1 MRKSLFKKTRAST
14 SFDKRYKLLYYIY
27 LIAVYGN
34 LNKSKSVITVNVDE
48 IKFDGLGNNIPV
60 QIDGDNFGEH
70 KKIIISS
77 SKQEFNIL
85 KAA

>member
-1 MRKSLFKKTRAST
+1 MCIRDR
-14 SFDKRYKLLYYIY
+14 
-27 LIAVYGN
+27 
-34 LNKSKSVITVNVDE
+34 SKSVITVNVDE

>member
-1 MRKSLFKKTRAST
+1 L
-14 SFDKRYKLLYYIY
+14 D
-27 LIAVYGN
+27 
-34 LNKSKSVITVNVDE
+34 KSKSVITIHVNE

-70 KKIIISS
+70 KKIVVSS
-77 SKQEFNIL
+77 SERKFNIL

>member
-1 MRKSLFKKTRAST
+1 
-14 SFDKRYKLLYYIY
+14 LLYYIY

-34 LNKSKSVITVNVDE
+34 LDKSKSVITIHVNE

-70 KKIIISS
+70 KKIVVSS
-77 SKQEFNIL
+77 SERKFNIL